1 MDASIFDSA
10 LSHNRRSDAL
20 EKNEK
25 KIACSLLVTFAC
37 GQVSSPRLYRL
48 TVVFLVRIK
57 KTLFL
62 GWIGSLTGMND
73 QKMGISEI
81 GASYADKTF
90 GQESRSGKLKK
101 ILKTFYLKLF

>member
-1 MDASIFDSA
+1 
-10 LSHNRRSDAL
+10 
-20 EKNEK
+20 
-25 KIACSLLVTFAC
+25 
-37 GQVSSPRLYRL
+37 
-48 TVVFLVRIK
+48 
-57 KTLFL
+57 
-62 GWIGSLTGMND
+62 MND